1 MAFFDRFRKNRRQEE
16 QPQAPQPHAE
26 SDIKAA
32 LDAEAAR
39 LRGTDEQDAAPVSA
53 PEPAK
58 AVEEVRPAEPEPI
71 RKTPEPAPE
80 PPKPEPEPVHEAVRP
95 EPPKPEPP
103 KPAPVE
109 PARENTPEPPA
120 EEKKGFFGRLKSRL
134 TRTHDNLSGKMDDL
148 VENAEELDDDFFE
161 EMTDILIMADVG
173 VKTADEAVGKLR
185 EKCEADKTM
194 TPARAREELREIL
207 IDIMGSEPMRLA
219 SPMVLFVIGV
229 NGVGKTTSIGKL
241 ASRLKT
247 VGRRVIICAGD
258 TFSAAAADQLTIW
271 ADRAGVPIVKQKEGA
286 DPAAV
291 VFDGIQAAKQ
301 RGADVLIVDTAGRL
315 HNKAHLM
322 EELKK
327 MARVIAREFPEAR
340 TRSLL
345 VIDATTGQN
354 GLVQANV
361 FKDVTDLE
369 GIILTKLDGTAK
381 GGIAIAIRSEL
392 GLPVRYI
399 GVGEQLDDLQPFDAR
414 EFIEAIL

>member
-1 MAFFDRFRKNRRQEE
+1 MALFDKLKSKLGIGRTEN
-16 QPQAPQPHAE
+16 
-26 SDIKAA
+26 
-32 LDAEAAR
+32 
-39 LRGTDEQDAAPVSA
+39 
-53 PEPAK
+53 
-58 AVEEVRPAEPEPI
+58 PAEPDKKEE
-71 RKTPEPAPE
+71 KAAPE
-80 PPKPEPEPVHEAVRP
+80 AELEAQKAESAAPIEESAPAAAPAQPEEAAHPAGKAPETPKEEPRKESV
-95 EPPKPEPP
+95 
-103 KPAPVE
+103 
-109 PARENTPEPPA
+109 
-120 EEKKGFFGRLKSRL
+120 FGWLKSRL
-134 TRTHDNLSGKMDDL
+134 TRTHDNLSSKMDDL
-148 VENAEELDDDFFE
+148 VENAGEVDDDFFE

-173 VKTADEAVGKLR
+173 VHTSDQAVQTLKERCEKTPSV
-185 EKCEADKTM
+185 
-194 TPARAREELREIL
+194 TPAAAREMLREIL
-207 IDIMGSEPMRLA
+207 IDIMGSEPMRLS

-241 ASRLKT
+241 AARLKT

-258 TFSAAAADQLTIW
+258 TFRAAAADQLTVW
-271 ADRAGVPIVKQKEGA
+271 AERAGVPIVKQKEGA

-315 HNKAHLM
+315 HNKSHLM

-327 MARVIAREFPEAR
+327 MARVISREFPEAK

-354 GLVQANV
+354 GLAQAEV
-361 FKDVTDLE
+361 FKDVADLE

-399 GVGEQLDDLQPFDAR
+399 GVGEQLDDLRPFDAK
-414 EFIEAIL
+414 EFIDAIL